1 MIRQFSIRARM
12 VLLVSLPLLGLSL
25 FGYLSNKT
33 LQNVKVNGPVYSQ
46 IVQGKDIVA
55 DVLPPPEYIIESY
68 LVVLQM
74 VGERDRAALEGLANR
89 GKQLRREYDDRHQYW
104 DKILEPSSIRSG
116 LLQDSFVPAIAFFD
130 LRDSVFVPA
139 ALAGEHAEAL
149 ATVTKLRA
157 FYEQHRVSVDQ
168 VVKLAT
174 TQIVDGERNAEALVK
189 SADFNLLALWLSLS
203 GAGLLLGIVIAR
215 SIVKP
220 LGATVDVLE
229 AVAAGDLTQRSDE
242 SGGDEV
248 TRMSVAVNKAWNAMR
263 ESLESVG
270 RAAEREKAEAAELTS
285 RLDTML
291 ASVTDMAGGD
301 LCVRFEATGGD
312 ALASLGQGLQ
322 RLIDNLNES
331 MNSIAQ
337 NAQTLAAAA
346 EELTA
351 SARQMASNS
360 QETSGQAERASA
372 AAAQISRNVST
383 VAIGA
388 DEMTDSIKEIAKNAR
403 EANRVASAAV
413 TVAETTTETIA
424 RLGQSSQ
431 EIGKVI
437 KVITSIADQTNLLA
451 LNATIEAARA
461 GEAGKGFAVVANE
474 VKELAKETAKATE
487 DIGPRIDE
495 IRRNTNDAVQ
505 AIKEIRLIIGQV
517 NEIST
522 TIAGA
527 VEERTSTTGEI
538 GRNVAEAARGTE
550 EISRSMTGVA
560 ASAQNSATGTAET
573 QAAATELARMAADL
587 QQLVSQFKRHGEAPA
602 GTASGPLARGWA
614 PPATNGSRNTKRP
627 GV

>member
-1 MIRQFSIRARM
+1 MIRRFSIRARM

-25 FGYLSNKT
+25 FGYLSNQA
-33 LQNVKVNGPVYSQ
+33 LQNVKVNGPVYSK

-74 VGERDRAALEGLANR
+74 VGERDGTTLAGLARR
-89 GKQLRREYDDRHQYW
+89 GSQLRREYDDRHQYW
-104 DKILEPSSIRSG
+104 TKDLSPGAIRTGMLEKSYH
-116 LLQDSFVPAIAFFD
+116 PAIEFFN

-139 ALAGEHAEAL
+139 ALAGQHAEAL
-149 ATVTKLRA
+149 ATVVKLRA
-157 FYEQHRVSVDQ
+157 FYEQHRVAVDE
-168 VVKLAT
+168 VVHLAT
-174 TQIVDGERNAEALVK
+174 AQIAEGERAAAALVK
-189 SADFNLLALWLSLS
+189 SADFNLLTLWLSLA
-203 GAGLLLGIVIAR
+203 GVGLLLGIVIAR

-229 AVAAGDLTQRSDE
+229 AVAAGDLTKRSDE

-270 RAAEREKAEAAELTS
+270 SAAKREKAEALHLT
-285 RLDTML
+285 RRIDAML
-291 ASVTDMAGGD
+291 ESVTALAGGD
-301 LCVRFEATGGD
+301 LCVRFEAEGGD

-322 RLIDNLNES
+322 TLIDSLNQS

-351 SARQMASNS
+351 SARQMATNS
-360 QETSGQAERASA
+360 QETSSQAERASA
-372 AAAQISRNVST
+372 AAAQISRNVGT
-383 VAIGA
+383 VAVGA
-388 DEMTDSIKEIAKNAR
+388 EEMTDSIREIAKNAR
-403 EANRVASAAV
+403 EANRVAAAAV
-413 TVAETTTETIA
+413 MVAETTTETIA

-505 AIKEIRLIIGQV
+505 AIKEIRIIIGQV
-517 NEIST
+517 NDIST

-538 GRNVAEAARGTE
+538 GRNVTEAARGTE
-550 EISRSMTGVA
+550 EIARSMTGVA

-573 QAAATELARMAADL
+573 QAAATELARMAAEL
-587 QQLVSQFKRHGEAPA
+587 QQLVSQFKRHGEPTDGGD
-602 GTASGPLARGWA
+602 GTQVRGW
-614 PPATNGSRNTKRP
+614 PPPNETWSNRRP
-627 GV
+627 SV